1 MKDKILICGYAQH
14 GKDTVAE
21 YLRDRHGI
29 SFESSS
35 YMAMDIFLYDILQPL
50 FGYKSKEECFEDR
63 KNNRTL
69 WKLLIQAYNS
79 KNKARLAKE
88 ILAKNDCYVGM
99 RAKEELDEC
108 IKQGLFT
115 HYIWVDAQDRKPEES
130 IDSCTIRREDFL
142 QIKGAILLTNNTTL
156 EALHDKLDV
165 LAKKIK

>member
-1 MKDKILICGYAQH
+1 MKNKILICGYAQH

-35 YMAMDIFLYDILQPL
+35 YMAMDIFLYHSIRDI
-50 FGYKSKEECFEDR
+50 FGYSNKDECYNDR
-63 KNNRTL
+63 VNHREL
-69 WKLLIQAYNS
+69 WHDLIKAYNS
-79 KNKARLAKE
+79 KDKARLAKE

-115 HYIWVDAQDRKPEES
+115 HYIWVDASDRKPEES